1 MKTLLLFGVSPKMG
15 TAYQVLQLALQQP
28 SQWRCVAL
36 VRNADFA
43 KQLNQQGV
51 ITLVGDATDEAKI
64 KEICELAST
73 DTVIVSTLG
82 GSESAHYDAHRLII
96 DTAEDIGIKQM
107 LLVTSLGC
115 GDSWAT
121 MSDRAK
127 QAFGQALREKSLAE
141 VWLQTSSL
149 NYNILRPGGLLNG
162 EITGKAECYYQ
173 QEVHGHIHRTE
184 LANVIIQK
192 ISAENLDNRVYAV
205 VDPSLS
211 NDKK

>member
-1 MKTLLLFGVSPKMG
+1 
-15 TAYQVLQLALQQP
+15 
-28 SQWRCVAL
+28 
-36 VRNADFA
+36 
-43 KQLNQQGV
+43 
-51 ITLVGDATDEAKI
+51 
-64 KEICELAST
+64 
-73 DTVIVSTLG
+73 
-82 GSESAHYDAHRLII
+82 
-96 DTAEDIGIKQM
+96 M